1 MKLRNTKLSKKYSN
15 IKVDLKEVD
24 LSLDKAG
31 KKDMK
36 LNAGRDT
43 KWLKK

>member
-1 MKLRNTKLSKKYSN
+1 MKLKNTKISDKFKD

-36 LNAGRDT
+36 LNAGRNT
-43 KWLKK
+43 KW